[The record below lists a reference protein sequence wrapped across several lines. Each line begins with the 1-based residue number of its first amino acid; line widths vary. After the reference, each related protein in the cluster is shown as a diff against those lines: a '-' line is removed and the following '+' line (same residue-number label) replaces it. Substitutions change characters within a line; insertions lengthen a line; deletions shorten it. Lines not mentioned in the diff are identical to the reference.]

1 MDQTSS
7 EAPDGKPAAQNWDWL
22 DTRNYSSFSRR
33 DAAHIEN
40 TGSPAGGKGP
50 LTIGDLLAKVLAL
63 VLLLGLPALIMYT
76 SPPGGVEVEQVY
88 RK

>member
-7 EAPDGKPAAQNWDWL
+7 EAPEGKPAAQNWDWL
-22 DTRNYSSFSRR
+22 DTRNYSTFSRK

-40 TGSPAGGKGP
+40 TGRCAGGSGP
-50 LTIGDLLAKVLAL
+50 ESLGDLIAKVLA
-63 VLLLGLPALIMYT
+63 VALLLGLPALIMYT
-76 SPPGGVEVEQVY
+76 SPPGGEEVEQVY